1 MMQLDVMP
9 TIAEDGAGDPDS
21 LYNGDDSQSNVA
33 TANFEQ
39 LMVSMLD
46 ERDKLMETLR
56 EAQEQA
62 AIAQAKVGEL
72 EREKNA
78 VQRQLE
84 ASVPQVSALL

>member
-9 TIAEDGAGDPDS
+9 TISEDGSGDPDS
-21 LYNGDDSQSNVA
+21 LCSGDEAQANAA

-62 AIAQAKVGEL
+62 VIAQAKVAEL

-84 ASVPQVSALL
+84 ASVPQVS